1 MNGKK
6 TLSGE
11 FARDRETL
19 KRLLRAGVSFDIMA
33 RPLEIAGKQSM
44 LFFVNGFVKS
54 EVMEKVVAFLIRLPA
69 DRAVAR
75 DGKGV

>member
-1 MNGKK
+1 MNGKN

-19 KRLLRAGVSFDIMA
+19 KRLLRVGVSFDIMA

-44 LFFVNGFVKS
+44 LFFVTALS
-54 EVMEKVVAFLIRLPA
+54 
-69 DRAVAR
+69 RAR
-75 DGKGV
+75 

>member
-1 MNGKK
+1 MNGKN

-54 EVMEKVVAFLIRLPA
+54 EVMEKVVAFLIRSTGQPGGC
-69 DRAVAR
+69 R